1 MHIIICVRWN
11 RERKKRER
19 DLHINLGHQRAR
31 KKMAFL
37 GVEKSFPTIDFVCAS
52 AWNVNRKER
61 KREHSSGCFSSIT
74 GVSFSLRLLF
84 WIVPSATRGRRCTWW
99 VGSFSSQNNKL
110 CHLFLHLLILIQSW
124 YIFLGIWNAVE
135 QEEEEEEEK
144 QKGVR
149 ATTPLCLCGN
159 VTAI

>member
-19 DLHINLGHQRAR
+19 PSHKSWPSESQKENGLSRSGEIIPNDRLCVCECVECQSKR
-31 KKMAFL
+31 KR
-37 GVEKSFPTIDFVCAS
+37 E
-52 AWNVNRKER
+52 
-61 KREHSSGCFSSIT
+61 REHSSGCFSSIT

-110 CHLFLHLLILIQSW
+110 CHLFLHLLLLIQSW

-135 QEEEEEEEK
+135 QEEEEEEK

-149 ATTPLCLCGN
+149 DTTPLCLCGN